1 MRKKGEV
8 LTGRGCSAGTPAADT
23 LSSKWSLSF
32 LLQQDIDTAIVS
44 DTTDDLWFLNESLSD
59 QTSAAVKVET
69 ADCEEVKEDDKK
81 VHFQTVT
88 VHMFHWLASFKRL
101 HAKKNPFTHEN
112 PLLFVCLL
120 MLH

>member
-8 LTGRGCSAGTPAADT
+8 FTGCGCSAGAPAADT

-44 DTTDDLWFLNESLSD
+44 DTTDDLWFLNESPSD

-81 VHFQTVT
+81 VPFQTAT
-88 VHMFHWLASFKRL
+88 VHVFHWLASFKRL
-101 HAKKNPFTHEN
+101 HAKKNPFYHEN

-120 MLH
+120 VLH

>member
-8 LTGRGCSAGTPAADT
+8 FTGCGCSAGAPAADT

-44 DTTDDLWFLNESLSD
+44 DTTDDLWFLNESPSD

-81 VHFQTVT
+81 VPFQTAT
-88 VHMFHWLASFKRL
+88 VHVFHWLASFKRL